1 MKKPYNEQLE
11 GALALE
17 RLLKKYVY
25 VTEKI
30 QNEVIHADTLM
41 LYRRIEVELREQ
53 IDMLKK
59 ILDDMYGENN
69 KTK

>member
-17 RLLKKYVY
+17 RLLKKYIY

-30 QNEVIHADTLM
+30 QNEVIKLIPLIFHMTS
-41 LYRRIEVELREQ
+41 I
-53 IDMLKK
+53 
-59 ILDDMYGENN
+59 
-69 KTK
+69 THHP